1 MVNVTNMFHAS
12 YAHQE
17 HSEKGYYYDYQQ
29 KVEDDHL
36 AVTVESKIIT
46 FLLLKMLFFN
56 NTLPI
61 RVTNTLHM

>member
-1 MVNVTNMFHAS
+1 MVSVTNMFHAS

-46 FLLLKMLFFN
+46 FLLLQNVIF
-56 NTLPI
+56 
-61 RVTNTLHM
+61 